1 MYKNVSIGGG
11 GRCQLLSSVCLI
23 TFISLQIMLLSIA
36 SFREEGRFLCSQ
48 SAGMGFGLSC
58 SGSFG

>member
-1 MYKNVSIGGG
+1 MSVTLFCVLSPSLAYK
-11 GRCQLLSSVCLI
+11 LTFLSV
-23 TFISLQIMLLSIA
+23 F
-36 SFREEGRFLCSQ
+36 SFEEEGSFFCSQ